1 MFWRTSH
8 IQTLDQKSKRSYRPR
23 QIVVIAL
30 SNIPQRDENLP
41 STFTLSQAE
50 DHYRA
55 FLLGKLRQEDY
66 LKLWLQGWRSQHS
79 QILSQ
84 KGKQTLHTHTH
95 THTHTNIQNKTSL
108 ETTATAPNGKNP
120 RVTSLQKFTKKFY
133 RDRLQ
138 RENQLDIEKDR
149 MNQRM
154 RCQKIRT
161 DCQLV

>member
-30 SNIPQRDENLP
+30 SSIPQRNENLP

-95 THTHTNIQNKTSL
+95 THTHTQIYRIKPLQKQQQLPQMGKIQELQVYRSLLRSFTETGFKEKTS
-108 ETTATAPNGKNP
+108 
-120 RVTSLQKFTKKFY
+120 QI
-133 RDRLQ
+133 Q
-138 RENQLDIEKDR
+138 RKTE
-149 MNQRM
+149 
-154 RCQKIRT
+154 
-161 DCQLV
+161 